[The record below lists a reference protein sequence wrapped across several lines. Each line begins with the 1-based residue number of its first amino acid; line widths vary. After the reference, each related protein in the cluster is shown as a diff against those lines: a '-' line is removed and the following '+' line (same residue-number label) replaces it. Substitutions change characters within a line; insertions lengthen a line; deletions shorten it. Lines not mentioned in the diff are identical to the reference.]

1 MKKNYKG
8 KKQNTFVAAFDEGEE
23 IVNMAFATA
32 IDEEGGTS
40 DEAEDSEM
48 ETQIEYSDQY
58 PQTSD
63 EENTP
68 DVETLSLTSGRHSSA
83 PLRQQ
88 SITYETDNGE
98 LISEQEVEDPFHSDD
113 RLSSPITGN
122 DDDKESLDEE
132 DTDDKEDELE
142 SSDESFHTVPLGD
155 EDKEN
160 TPSEPVEAVTPPM
173 NSTGYYPQL
182 NPPLYLET
190 SIYMGSGPI
199 TLVPSFPDPSVPNNF
214 CLHALRGHHSIP
226 LTHSTPRIIVPNP
239 LFTWIN
245 SLDEFLAQFPD
256 EFVKLGMIKMQY
268 IINRARQEGLLDE
281 PCIQNYLEMM
291 YLAVCK
297 PMHKIEPWS
306 QHLGMGVYA
315 VLWEKSD
322 GTRYW
327 TYCTPPEYLFNEIPQ
342 PVDALLHVLGLDE
355 PFMTDELILM
365 ELHCHPE
372 AKCLSTCPICSNHLC
387 QGEYYS
393 GGLYYLGQTVVNNS
407 DEILVLLPI
416 IGNPVDLTIVYKDRI
431 PEFYTELPEPAKPF
445 LDSRALYCTTCRE
458 SHTLDVWAEES
469 ENRNPCHTTLV
480 HIPHYE
486 DFPTKS
492 FRINMDQTGLKPGES
507 KKWPSLN
514 VNINT
519 IKKGKPIRY
528 FYPDAAQR

>member
-58 PQTSD
+58 SQTSD

-297 PMHKIEPWS
+297 PMVYEPTWLNMASTPWTDLKACGWHGMHRPELACSFTGVKTWS
-306 QHLGMGVYA
+306 QLPSWVDGPPNAPPPTTSSPEPLHVPPPQGSSNITGAIIHNPTLEYTIVPTFQTGEIPVELKHSDKQF
-315 VLWEKSD
+315 VLRRTEDPNDAPHNVTFVTGNENCISSFYNPLV
-322 GTRYW
+322 TP
-327 TYCTPPEYLFNEIPQ
+327 TPP
-342 PVDALLHVLGLDE
+342 
-355 PFMTDELILM
+355 
-365 ELHCHPE
+365 PE
-372 AKCLSTCPICSNHLC
+372 VA
-387 QGEYYS
+387 
-393 GGLYYLGQTVVNNS
+393 
-407 DEILVLLPI
+407 
-416 IGNPVDLTIVYKDRI
+416 
-431 PEFYTELPEPAKPF
+431 
-445 LDSRALYCTTCRE
+445 
-458 SHTLDVWAEES
+458 
-469 ENRNPCHTTLV
+469 
-480 HIPHYE
+480 
-486 DFPTKS
+486 
-492 FRINMDQTGLKPGES
+492 
-507 KKWPSLN
+507 
-514 VNINT
+514 
-519 IKKGKPIRY
+519 
-528 FYPDAAQR
+528 